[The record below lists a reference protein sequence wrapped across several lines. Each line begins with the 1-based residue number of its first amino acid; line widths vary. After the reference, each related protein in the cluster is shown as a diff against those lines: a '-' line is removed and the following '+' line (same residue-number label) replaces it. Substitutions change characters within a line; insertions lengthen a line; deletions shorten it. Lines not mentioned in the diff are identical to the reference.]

1 MHTDNQ
7 VISVLAAAAGAS
19 VLWWKCDD
27 VITSSSVSAVCPRVT
42 AWLHDCMTPP
52 TRAACCILRSPG
64 GTGANHLQQ
73 TPRAGTRPHRNY
85 RNGAGAYAQV
95 SKLPVPTHQDHHQHA
110 VTPGPYFCIMQPIW
124 QCSCSPLRAKYLLM
138 IFIPDAE
145 FIVAECPG
153 DAEDTPSARQGERWR
168 WCA

>member
-7 VISVLAAAAGAS
+7 VISVLAAVAGAS

-52 TRAACCILRSPG
+52 TLHAAYCGHLP
-64 GTGANHLQQ
+64 ANHLQLAL
-73 TPRAGTRPHRNY
+73 THTATIAKVLVHTHRCQY
-85 RNGAGAYAQV
+85 CQYQHIKITTSTQLHPVYA
-95 SKLPVPTHQDHHQHA
+95 SAL
-110 VTPGPYFCIMQPIW
+110 QPIW